1 MHRRRTFVY
10 ICVMA
15 NIVYWL
21 RQFEIDSI
29 FQKLCISIMA
39 KRWDSSTRTK
49 LLSKRML
56 SILIHITNFLLVF
69 DKNPFLYFLFDLQWH
84 CQESFIS
91 DVSVTLFDH
100 YYNSVFVYL
109 IVIRII
115 LQYRV
120 CKIRHDDNDPRR
132 NAYTTNI
139 TLSLY
144 LYKITNIFL
153 YGMSCRHM
161 MPHKITKNLEKL
173 ITKMCI
179 NAY

>member
-1 MHRRRTFVY
+1 M
-10 ICVMA
+10 I
-15 NIVYWL
+15 
-21 RQFEIDSI
+21 
-29 FQKLCISIMA
+29 
-39 KRWDSSTRTK
+39 KRWDNLSRTK

-56 SILIHITNFLLVF
+56 STLIHITNFLLVF

-120 CKIRHDDNDPRR
+120 CKIRHDDNDPMR

-153 YGMSCRHM
+153 YGMSCRHI